1 MFVSLYLSIDWQ
13 NLATE
18 NEELL
23 SKMEMLKQELRDGKG
38 EIEKTTDDYLKL
50 KV

>member
-1 MFVSLYLSIDWQ
+1 MCIDWQ

-18 NEELL
+18 NDELL
-23 SKMEMLKQELRDGKG
+23 SKIEMIKQEMRDGKG